1 MHLPRPLILAIL
13 LPFALYSS
21 YVLVEVGYL
30 GLLQSHMHLAGYQ
43 VIADLVIACL
53 LAMVWMWR
61 DAAANGRTVWPYLLT
76 TLVLGS
82 IGPMLYLLRAR
93 QPHAEQTRA
102 YG

>member
-1 MHLPRPLILAIL
+1 MHLPRPLILALL

-21 YVLVEVGYL
+21 YVLIEVGYL

-43 VIADLVIACL
+43 VFVDLVIVCL

-61 DAAANGRTVWPYLLT
+61 DAAATGRTVWPYLAT

-82 IGPMLYLLRAR
+82 IGPMLYLLLAP
-93 QPHAEQTRA
+93 QPRSTLPQ
-102 YG
+102 G

>member
-1 MHLPRPLILAIL
+1 MHLPRPILLAIL

-21 YVLVEVGYL
+21 YVLIEVGYL

-43 VIADLVIACL
+43 VFIDLVIVCV

-61 DAAANGRTVWPYLLT
+61 DAAATGRTVWPYLLI

-82 IGPMLYLLRAR
+82 IGPLLYLLLAR
-93 QPHAEQTRA
+93 QPHAALPQ
-102 YG
+102 G

>member
-1 MHLPRPLILAIL
+1 MQLPRPILLAIL
-13 LPFALYSS
+13 LPFTLYSS

-43 VIADLVIACL
+43 VFIDLVIVCT

-61 DAAANGRTVWPYLLT
+61 DAATTGRTVWPYLIT

-82 IGPMLYLLRAR
+82 IGPMLYLLLAR
-93 QPHAEQTRA
+93 QPQAALAH
-102 YG
+102 G

>member
-13 LPFALYSS
+13 LPFALYTS

-43 VIADLVIACL
+43 VFVDLVIVCL

-61 DAAANGRTVWPYLLT
+61 DAAATGRAIWPYLGI

-82 IGPMLYLLRAR
+82 IGPMLYLLLAR
-93 QPHAEQTRA
+93 QPQAARQH
-102 YG
+102 G